1 MKIDVGHVAKL
12 ANLPLKPHEERKF
25 EKQLSEI
32 LSYVEKLK
40 EVDTKNVEITSQV
53 TGLENVTRE
62 DQTSPSLTQ
71 EETLSNTPLR
81 VSFADLRSAERFGK
95 ARVATKAE
103 QGSEGQAKSQ
113 HNGLFKVKAILTE

>member
-1 MKIDVGHVAKL
+1 MKIDVSHVAKL
-12 ANLPLKPHEERKF
+12 ANLPLKPDEEKRF

-62 DQTSPSLTQ
+62 DETSPSLSQ
-71 EETLSNTPLR
+71 EEALS
-81 VSFADLRSAERFGK
+81 K
-95 ARVATKAE
+95 AKTK
-103 QGSEGQAKSQ
+103 
-113 HNGLFKVKAILTE
+113 HNELFKVKAILTE